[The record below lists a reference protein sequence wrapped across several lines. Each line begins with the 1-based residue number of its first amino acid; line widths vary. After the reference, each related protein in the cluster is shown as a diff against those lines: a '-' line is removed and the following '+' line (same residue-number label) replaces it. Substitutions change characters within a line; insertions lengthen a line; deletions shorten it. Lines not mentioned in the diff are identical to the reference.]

1 MKKNLLFLLAFLFFG
16 NIFFSQT
23 KIDSALNMMNV
34 DSIHDSTK
42 IQKLFDAASSFSF
55 ENPDS
60 TIKLLDIGLKKIESS
75 NQIFEKDSSEKLRKN
90 YYRGY
95 FYNSKGICYYLLNR
109 ESECLES
116 WLKTEKIAKLDND
129 TNLLLR
135 ISNNIAIV
143 YSTSGRE
150 KEALKIFKDQKK
162 IYETKKDTGGIVT
175 ANINISTI
183 IKNKDS
189 AVLLLNDALYLV
201 QNSASNE
208 HSDALTNIYANLA
221 SKYIDTNS
229 KKTFSLDK
237 AKSSLDSLI
246 LYANK
251 QSDNESK
258 ILYFATISEYYI
270 LKNQYNLA
278 LKNAKKGAKLS
289 KQMTGLTSPELLS
302 QLYEIHKKLNNYKK
316 ANLYLEEWV
325 ENKDSIEKLSA
336 KEDITKYESEKEFE
350 IKRQLDSLKYLDEI
364 RIQQAETKAKE
375 EEIRTQKI
383 IEGVLFVGILL
394 VIGFLGFVYK
404 QLNTTKKQKLVIE
417 EKQQEITD
425 SINYAKRIQD
435 AMMTSLVYLKDTLP
449 KSFIL
454 FKPKDVVSGDFYWIY
469 KDQEQNIFFTVADCT
484 GHGVPGAFM
493 SMIGTSLL
501 NEIIIEKDIKETDK
515 ILSEM
520 RTQIIKSLHQEE
532 DGAQKDGMDI
542 SLCKLNMKKKTV
554 EFSGAHNSL
563 IHISGDELK
572 TYRGDHQPVG
582 LLLGDRKPF
591 TKYKVKLKKNDML
604 YIYSDGYQDQFG
616 GAKGKKYMAAKFKKQ
631 LLKMSNEST
640 EKQMTILEEEF
651 ESWSQNYEQID
662 DVCVMGVRII

>member
-1 MKKNLLFLLAFLFFG
+1 MKKHLLFLIALLFFS
-16 NIFFSQT
+16 NFFFPQT

-60 TIKLLDIGLKKIESS
+60 SIKLLDIGLKKIESS
-75 NQIFEKDSSEKLRKN
+75 NQIFEKDTSEKLRKN

-469 KDQEQNIFFTVADCT
+469 KDQEENIFFTVADCT

-501 NEIIIEKDIKETDK
+501 NEIIIEKEIKETDK

-563 IHISGDELK
+563 IHISGEELK